1 MPMPKSPHISSALK
15 RDHAGEVTISWNGK
29 ILGMGK
35 NAVLALKKAKK
46 VMPNIEDKEFLISR
60 IPSKYVSI

>member
-1 MPMPKSPHISSALK
+1 MPMPKSPHISAAIEK
-15 RDHAGEVTISWNGK
+15 NHVGEVVISWNGK
-29 ILGMGK
+29 ILGIGK
-35 NAVLALKKAKK
+35 NSLLALKKAKK